1 MVASALWMPWHR
13 KIYGVVAR
21 LFDAKQKLAD
31 GAFLASLIAD
41 VNPDDLIAKG
51 KQRLRRVPAKNITHE
66 LLKSN
71 KSSVAE
77 SRRLSEPCEVG
88 DIDFFISHS
97 WSDPPEAK
105 FQVLEQVR
113 KSFELEHGRAPYFWL
128 DKLCVD
134 QTSEDTI
141 KDDLQCLPVFLMA
154 CNQMLVVAGETYPQR
169 LWCAW

>member
-1 MVASALWMPWHR
+1 MVAKYFELFAGGSVRDA
-13 KIYGVVAR
+13 GVAKFYDLSRPVAP
-21 LFDAKQKLAD
+21 KEQ
-31 GAFLASLIAD
+31 
-41 VNPDDLIAKG
+41 
-51 KQRLRRVPAKNITHE
+51 
-66 LLKSN
+66 
-71 KSSVAE
+71 
-77 SRRLSEPCEVG
+77 
-88 DIDFFISHS
+88 IDFFISHS

-113 KSFELEHGRAPYFWL
+113 KSFEKEHGRAPYFWL